1 MAEFSEAIVSAPVVV
16 LTGAGASVPL
26 QKATTETFMERVA
39 GLPLGDQLLRVFQ
52 SVREACAPSEGVETV
67 DIEVV
72 LDRLAACTEAGD
84 TLGED
89 PNFRAI
95 LFRRHPPHKD
105 LEALLKQYR
114 DLREALLDEVV
125 RHYGEVDEAAAAR
138 LYRRILVDLPKTLKV
153 PALPVFT
160 LNYDL
165 AVEAARDGLRVRL
178 VDGLDRRR
186 TVNRTWSAAQFHKF
200 RASRATA
207 VVLFKL
213 HGSVSWCRDE
223 DGTIRELVGLHRDPP
238 PFKHVVMYPSLRSKN
253 LQGEPWSTAY
263 GYLRECLGRA
273 RVAVIIGTSLRDAE
287 LVDGLRSAL
296 VDNELLTLVFVD
308 PSRDHER
315 WSQRLDVKA
324 SRVAAI
330 AAPFGG
336 SFVRA
341 VLDGVVSAM
350 AAARTS
356 TAGGRTWRPPP
367 RRQRGLHRGASG

>member
-1 MAEFSEAIVSAPVVV
+1 MNEFSEAIVSAPVVI

-26 QKATTETFMERVA
+26 EKATTETFMERVP
-39 GLPLGDQLLRVFQ
+39 GLPLSDQLLQVFET
-52 SVREACAPSEGVETV
+52 VRKACTPSEGVQTV

-72 LDRLAACTEAGD
+72 LDHLTSRIESADMLRD
-84 TLGED
+84 D
-89 PNFRAI
+89 PNFGPL
-95 LFRRHPPHKD
+95 LFAANPPRD
-105 LEALLKQYR
+105 ALNVVLKRYR

-125 RHYGEVDEAAAAR
+125 RHYGEVNEAAAAR

-186 TVNRTWSAAQFHKF
+186 TVNRTWSAEQFHKF

-213 HGSVSWCRDE
+213 HGSVSWCRD
-223 DGTIRELVGLHRDPP
+223 DHGAIREVVGLHRDPP

-253 LQGEPWSTAY
+253 LQGEPWSTGY

-273 RVAVIIGTSLRDAE
+273 RVAVIIGTSLRDAQ
-287 LVDGLRSAL
+287 LVDALRSAL
-296 VDNELLTLVFVD
+296 AENEVLTLVFVD
-308 PSRDHER
+308 PSRGHEG

-341 VLDGVVSAM
+341 VLGGVVSAM

-356 TAGGRTWRPPP
+356 TAGGRTWRPPA
-367 RRQRGLHRGASG
+367 RRQRGGSG